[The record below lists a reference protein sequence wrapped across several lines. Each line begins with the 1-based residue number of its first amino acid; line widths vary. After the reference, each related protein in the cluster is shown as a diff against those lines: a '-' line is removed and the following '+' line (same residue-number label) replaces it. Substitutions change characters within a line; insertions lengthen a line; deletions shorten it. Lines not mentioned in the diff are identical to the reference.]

1 MTNFDTDDF
10 LRLSNQ
16 IILSGK
22 ALPHWLEQALLKVKD
37 EERERLAF
45 DKQMIEDA
53 QARTKPFESRI
64 NSLFENFDISLPVE
78 YFRFKTP
85 ELESTLQSTQD
96 NIKQFA
102 FEIQQLS
109 KQAGENPIIENQAV
123 KITANLLDRL
133 KEDLGFSQEENKQL
147 ENKSVEE
154 IAEYY
159 SKTRT
164 DKTGKL
170 NDSINQYREEIN
182 QLEKQTIGKS
192 KDELTEI
199 YQDKLREIEEQTKDN
214 RGDVKIYFDKE
225 KYRVQ
230 SINDVKIPLKTEET
244 MKNLSDKK
252 VLLDINL

>member
-1 MTNFDTDDF
+1 MINFDTDVF

-16 IILSGK
+16 IMLSGK

-64 NSLFENFDISLPVE
+64 NRLFENFDISLPDE

-85 ELESTLQSTQD
+85 ELENTLQITKD
-96 NIKQFA
+96 NIKQLA
-102 FEIQQLS
+102 FDIQQWS

-164 DKTGKL
+164 DKMGKL
-170 NDSINQYREEIN
+170 NDSINQYRDEIN

-199 YQDKLREIEEQTKDN
+199 YQDKLREIEKLTSSN
-214 RGDVKIYFDKE
+214 RGDMKIYFDKE
-225 KYRVQ
+225 KYQVD
-230 SINDVKIPLKTEET
+230 SINDVKTPIKTEEMT
-244 MKNLSDKK
+244 KNLLNKK
-252 VLLDINL
+252 ALLDISL